1 MSQQGAP
8 GEICVFAP
16 APLLT
21 VTIEPATHGEA
32 ELHVH
37 CGGQGFWV
45 ARMIQTLG
53 ASLTLCASFGGE
65 TGSVARHL
73 AEQEP
78 MSLRGTS
85 SASSNPAYIQD
96 RRGGDRQEIIHIP
109 ASPLTRHDID
119 DLYSATLTASLGA
132 KVGVLTG
139 TQDPDALSAT
149 VYRRLATDL
158 GTNGV
163 MVLADLSGEQ
173 LRQALQGGIRMLKVS
188 DDELVDGGWATSD
201 DESGVIGGL
210 KKLRDAGAQE
220 VVVSR
225 GAKPVMALVDDKL
238 LAVEP
243 PTLEPVNT
251 RGSGD
256 SMTAALSVAL
266 SRDFDAHAALRFAA
280 AAAALNTTRR
290 GLGSGQQTDIE
301 HLADRIELRDLDD
314 AARS

>member
-1 MSQQGAP
+1 MSEPAAP

-21 VTIEPATHGEA
+21 VTIEAATTGEA

-73 AEQEP
+73 VEETS

-85 SASSNPAYIQD
+85 SAHPNPAYIQD
-96 RRGGDRQEIIHIP
+96 RRSGERQEVVNVP
-109 ASPLTRHDID
+109 AGPLTRHDID
-119 DLYSATLTASLGA
+119 DLYSATLTASLA
-132 KVGVLTG
+132 ARVCVLTG
-139 TQDPDALSAT
+139 TQDPAVLSPT
-149 VYRRLATDL
+149 VYRRLATDI
-158 GTNGV
+158 GDNGV

-173 LRQALQGGIRMLKVS
+173 LRQALQGGVRMLKIS
-188 DDELVDGGWATSD
+188 QDELIDDGWASNDDEA
-201 DESGVIGGL
+201 GVKEGL
-210 KKLRDAGAQE
+210 QKLREAGAQE
-220 VVVSR
+220 IVVSR
-225 GAKPVMALVDDKL
+225 GAKPAMALVDGTL

-243 PTLEPVNT
+243 PSLEPVDT

-256 SMTAALSVAL
+256 SMTAALAVAL
-266 SRDFDAHAALRFAA
+266 SRQFDAPDALKFAA
-280 AAAALNTTRR
+280 AAAALNITRR
-290 GLGSGQQTDIE
+290 GLGSGQRTDLE
-301 HLADRIELRDLDD
+301 HLADRIQLRTLDEVD
-314 AARS
+314 ES

>member
-1 MSQQGAP
+1 MSQHAGP

-21 VTIEPATHGEA
+21 VTIEQATNGEA

-53 ASLTLCASFGGE
+53 AAVTLCASFGGE

-73 AEQEP
+73 VEQAA

-85 SASSNPAYIQD
+85 SASSNPAYVQD
-96 RRGGDRQEIIHIP
+96 RRSGERQEVVNVP

-119 DLYSATLTASLGA
+119 DLYSATLIASLAA
-132 KVGVLTG
+132 KVCVLTG
-139 TQDPDALSAT
+139 TQDAEVLPAT

-173 LRQALQGGIRMLKVS
+173 LRHALQGGIRMLKVS
-188 DDELVDGGWATSD
+188 HDELVDGGWASSD
-201 DESGVIGGL
+201 DEPGVIEGL
-210 KKLRDAGAQE
+210 KNLREAGAHE
-220 VVVSR
+220 IVVSR
-225 GAKPVMALVDDKL
+225 GADPAMALVDDTL

-243 PTLEPVNT
+243 PILEPVDT
-251 RGSGD
+251 RGAGD
-256 SMTAALSVAL
+256 SMTAALAVAL
-266 SRDFDAHAALRFAA
+266 SRELEAHAALKFAA
-280 AAAALNTTRR
+280 AAAALNVTRR
-290 GLGSGQQTDIE
+290 GLGSGQRTDIE
-301 HLADRIELRDLDD
+301 NLADRIQLRTLDD
-314 AARS
+314 AAG

>member
-1 MSQQGAP
+1 MNQEAAP

-21 VTIEPATHGEA
+21 VTIEQATNGEA

-65 TGSVARHL
+65 TGSVARYL
-73 AEQEP
+73 AEQEA

-85 SASSNPAYIQD
+85 SASSNPAYVQD
-96 RRGGDRQEIIHIP
+96 RRSGDRQEVVSVP

-119 DLYSATLTASLGA
+119 DLYSATLTASLA
-132 KVGVLTG
+132 ANVCVLTG
-139 TQDPDALSAT
+139 TEDPEVLSAT
-149 VYRRLATDL
+149 VYRRLASDL

-173 LRQALQGGIRMLKVS
+173 LREALQGGIRMLKISEDELVEGGWTSS
-188 DDELVDGGWATSD
+188 DDET
-201 DESGVIGGL
+201 GVIEGL
-210 KKLRDAGAQE
+210 KKLREAGAQE
-220 VVVSR
+220 IVVSR
-225 GAKPVMALVDDKL
+225 GSEPAMALVDGKL

-243 PTLEPVNT
+243 LSLEPVDT

-256 SMTAALSVAL
+256 SMTAALAVAL
-266 SRDFDAHAALRFAA
+266 SRELDAREALKFAA
-280 AAAALNTTRR
+280 AAAALNITRR
-290 GLGSGQQTDIE
+290 GLGSGQRTDIE
-301 HLADRIELRDLDD
+301 YLAERIQLRALDE
-314 AARS
+314 AES

>member
-1 MSQQGAP
+1 MSEPAAP
-8 GEICVFAP
+8 GDICVFAP

-21 VTIEPATHGEA
+21 VTIEQATNGEA

-73 AEQEP
+73 VEEAS

-85 SASSNPAYIQD
+85 SAHANPAYVQD
-96 RRGGDRQEIIHIP
+96 RRSGERQEVVKVP
-109 ASPLTRHDID
+109 AGPLTRHDID
-119 DLYSATLTASLGA
+119 DLYSATLTASLAA
-132 KVGVLTG
+132 KVCVLTG
-139 TQDPDALSAT
+139 TQDPEVLSAT

-158 GTNGV
+158 GSNGV

-188 DDELVDGGWATSD
+188 EDELVDAGWATSD
-201 DESGVIGGL
+201 DEPGVIDGL
-210 KKLRDAGAQE
+210 KKLREAGAQE
-220 VVVSR
+220 IVVSR
-225 GAKPVMALVDDKL
+225 GSKPAMALVDDTL
-238 LAVEP
+238 VAVDP
-243 PTLEPVNT
+243 PSLEPVDT

-256 SMTAALSVAL
+256 SMTAALAVAL
-266 SRDFDAHAALRFAA
+266 SRELGADDALRFAA
-280 AAAALNTTRR
+280 AAATLNITRR
-290 GLGSGQQTDIE
+290 GLGSGQRTDME
-301 HLADRIELRDLDD
+301 HLADRIQLRTLDEAD
-314 AARS
+314 ES

>member
-1 MSQQGAP
+1 MSENAAP

-21 VTIEPATHGEA
+21 VTIEQATNGEA

-53 ASLTLCASFGGE
+53 APLTLCASFGGE

-73 AEQEP
+73 AEQAS
-78 MSLRGTS
+78 MSLRVTS

-96 RRGGDRQEIIHIP
+96 RRSGERQEILNVP

-119 DLYSATLTASLGA
+119 NLYSATLTASLAA
-132 KVGVLTG
+132 KVCVLTG
-139 TQDPDALSAT
+139 TQDPEVLSAT
-149 VYRRLATDL
+149 VYRRLAIDL
-158 GTNGV
+158 GANGV

-188 DDELVDGGWATSD
+188 EDELVDDGWASND
-201 DESGVIGGL
+201 DESGVIEGL
-210 KKLRDAGAQE
+210 KKLREAGAQE
-220 VVVSR
+220 IVVSR
-225 GAKPVMALVDDKL
+225 GAKPAMALVDGTL

-243 PTLEPVNT
+243 PSLEPVDT

-256 SMTAALSVAL
+256 SMTAALAVAL
-266 SRDFDAHAALRFAA
+266 SRECDAPTALKFAA
-280 AAAALNTTRR
+280 AAAALNITRR
-290 GLGSGQQTDIE
+290 GLGSGQRTDME
-301 HLADRIELRDLDD
+301 NLADRIRLRTLDE
-314 AARS
+314 AVES

>member
-1 MSQQGAP
+1 MSQQADP
-8 GEICVFAP
+8 AEICVFAP

-21 VTIEPATHGEA
+21 VTIEEATNGEP

-73 AEQEP
+73 VEEAR

-85 SASSNPAYIQD
+85 TGSANPAYVQD
-96 RRGGDRQEIIHIP
+96 RRSGEREEIVNVPGG
-109 ASPLTRHDID
+109 PLTRHELD

-132 KVGVLTG
+132 KVCVLTG
-139 TQDPDALSAT
+139 TQDPEIVSAA
-149 VYRRLATDL
+149 VFRRLATDL
-158 GTNGV
+158 GANGV
-163 MVLADLSGEQ
+163 MVVADLSGEQ
-173 LRQALQGGIRMLKVS
+173 LRQALRGGLRMLKTS
-188 DDELVDGGWATSD
+188 DDELLDGGWAASD
-201 DESGVIGGL
+201 DEAGVIEAL
-210 KKLRDAGAQE
+210 KKLHEAGAQE

-225 GAKPVMALVDDKL
+225 GARPAMALVGDTL

-243 PTLEPVNT
+243 PSLEPVDT

-256 SMTAALSVAL
+256 SMTAALAVAL
-266 SRDFDAHAALRFAA
+266 SRDFDPPATLKFAA
-280 AAAALNTTRR
+280 AAAALNITRR
-290 GLGSGQQTDIE
+290 GSGSGRRTDIE
-301 HLADRIELRDLDD
+301 HLGDRIQLRPLDD
-314 AARS
+314 GPGS